1 MENICTISSFTS
13 TERNSLS
20 MLIKANIFF
29 TTTESSDSQTWSSRY
44 PNQGIDYV
52 LLPSMKNFHISGRKF
67 VLQWSLIIQNNMAS
81 RYPSKNRIL
90 PLGIIYPQFGKHWL
104 KVKTL
109 SPHTM

>member
-52 LLPSMKNFHISGRKF
+52 LLPSTKNFHISGRKF
-67 VLQWSLIIQNNMAS
+67 VLQ
-81 RYPSKNRIL
+81 
-90 PLGIIYPQFGKHWL
+90 
-104 KVKTL
+104 
-109 SPHTM
+109 